1 MLGAVGRLS
10 RTQKQY
16 ILLSIDSL
24 LAPLSLLVSMVIVD
38 PGLLADDLLSGALPG
53 LVLVTIL
60 AVVGSITLGMPTIQL
75 KSYEAVAAMKSG
87 LIALLCGA
95 AVFGLWFTDGIAITA
110 AGIVLFVLIFAL
122 LAIVARFLMLQG
134 LLRILSMG
142 QVRQNVII
150 YGAGT
155 TGAQLAG
162 ALRSDEKVRVVGFID
177 DNPNLRG
184 LTVQGLR
191 VRDSSQLDRLVAQ
204 HDVHRIL
211 LALPSAPLA
220 RQATLTRSLLA
231 RGLEVQALPSFAQ
244 LVGTETIAETLHSV
258 APGDFLGRAPVDGL
272 QPEADLAY
280 HGKSIMVT
288 GAGGSVGSELCRQL
302 LRYRPSRIV
311 LFEVSELALYTIHND
326 LLARSEAAGIELV
339 PVLGSVTE
347 SRLIRAV
354 YGQHSIDVV
363 LHAAAYKHVPLVEAN
378 PISGI
383 VNNVFGTRTAA
394 EAAMDMGVERFI
406 LISTDKAVRPT
417 NVMGA
422 TKRMAELVV
431 QDLASRVQGTDFSI
445 VRFGNVLGSSGS
457 VIPLFKAQIA
467 GGGPITLTHEDVT
480 RYFMTIE
487 EAASLVLIAGSLPR
501 TRDENQGDLLV
512 LDMGEPI
519 RIRDLAKRM
528 IAAAGLEVRDEENP
542 NGDIEISVIG
552 LRPGEKLHEE
562 LLIGPGMLTTPH
574 DKILRA
580 RERALPHTVVSDV
593 LRDLRGAVSI
603 GDADAARAIME
614 DHVEGFASVSSAN
627 SQFRAVSR
635 QHN

>member
-16 ILLSIDSL
+16 ILLVIDSV
-24 LAPLSLLVSMVIVD
+24 LAPLSLLVAMLIVE
-38 PGLLADDLLSGALPG
+38 PGLLSSDLLVTFMPGAL
-53 LVLVTIL
+53 LVTGV
-60 AVVGSITLGMPTIQL
+60 AVVGSVVLGMHRIQL
-75 KSYEAVAAMKSG
+75 KSYEAIAAMKSG

-95 AVFGLWFTDGIAITA
+95 AVFGIWKAGGIALTA
-110 AGIVLFVLIFAL
+110 AGIVLFVLIFTL
-122 LAIVARFLMLQG
+122 SAIVARFMMLQA
-134 LLRILSMG
+134 LLGILSLG

-150 YGAGT
+150 YGAGS
-155 TGAQLAG
+155 TGAQLAS
-162 ALRSDEKVRVVGFID
+162 ALRSDEKVRVVAFID

-211 LALPSAPLA
+211 LAIPSAPPA

-244 LVGTETIAETLHSV
+244 LVGTETIADTLHSV

-272 QPEADLAY
+272 EPEADLAY
-280 HGKSIMVT
+280 HGKSVLVT

-302 LRYRPSRIV
+302 LRYRPARIV
-311 LFEVSELALYTIHND
+311 LFEVSELALYTIQND
-326 LLARSEAAGIELV
+326 LISRPGAEGIEIV

-354 YGQHSIDVV
+354 CGQNAVNVV

-378 PISGI
+378 PVAGI
-383 VNNVFGTRTAA
+383 VNNVFGTRTTA

-406 LISTDKAVRPT
+406 MISTDKAVRPT

-431 QDLASRVQGTDFSI
+431 QDLAQRSDGTDFTI

-467 GGGPITLTHEDVT
+467 RGGPITLTHEDVT

-487 EAASLVLIAGSLPR
+487 EAANLVLIAGSLPKS
-501 TRDENQGDLLV
+501 RDDYQGDLLV

-519 RIRDLAKRM
+519 RIRDLARRM
-528 IAAAGLEVRDEENP
+528 IAAAGLEERSAENP
-542 NGDIEISVIG
+542 GGDIEISVIG

-562 LLIGPGMLTTPH
+562 LLIEPGMLTTPH
-574 DKILRA
+574 EKILRA
-580 RERALPHTVVSDV
+580 RERALPASVMAEV
-593 LRDLRGAVSI
+593 LRDLRGAVSV
-603 GDADAARAIME
+603 GDAEAARAIME
-614 DHVEGFASVSSAN
+614 QHVEGFAAA
-627 SQFRAVSR
+627 QPAARRATAAE
-635 QHN
+635 

>member
-1 MLGAVGRLS
+1 MLGVVERLS
-10 RTQKQY
+10 RTQKQF
-16 ILLSIDSL
+16 ILLAIDTV
-24 LAPLSLLVSMVIVD
+24 LAPLSLLLAMVIAD
-38 PGLLADDLLSGALPG
+38 PAVLASGLLTTYLPGAL
-53 LVLVTIL
+53 LVTAV
-60 AVVGSITLGMPTIQL
+60 AVVGSVVLGMPRIQL
-75 KSYEAVAAMKSG
+75 KSYEAIATMKSG
-87 LIALLCGA
+87 LIAILCGA
-95 AVFGLWFTDGIAITA
+95 AVLGIWKAGGISLTA
-110 AGIVLFVLIFAL
+110 AGIVLFVLIFTLSAIAARFVMLQIL
-122 LAIVARFLMLQG
+122 LAILG
-134 LLRILSMG
+134 LG

-150 YGAGT
+150 YGAGS
-155 TGAQLAG
+155 TGTQLAG

-204 HDVHRIL
+204 YDVHRIL
-211 LALPSAPLA
+211 LAIPSAQRA

-244 LVGTETIAETLHSV
+244 LVGAETIADTLHSV

-280 HGKSIMVT
+280 HGKSILVT
-288 GAGGSVGSELCRQL
+288 GAGGSVGSELCRQI

-326 LLARSEAAGIELV
+326 LTALPQARGIEIV
-339 PVLGSVTE
+339 PVLGSVTD

-354 YGQHSIDVV
+354 CGQNAVNVV

-383 VNNVFGTRTAA
+383 VNNIFGTRTTA

-431 QDLASRVQGTDFSI
+431 QDLALRPDATDFTI

-467 GGGPITLTHEDVT
+467 RGGPITLTHEDVT

-487 EAASLVLIAGSLPR
+487 EAANLVLIAGSLPK
-501 TRDENQGDLLV
+501 TRDDCQGDLLV

-519 RIRDLAKRM
+519 RIRDLARRM
-528 IAAAGLEVRDEENP
+528 IAAAGLEVRDASNP
-542 NGDIEISVIG
+542 GGDIEISVIG

-562 LLIGPGMLTTPH
+562 LLIEPGMLTTPH
-574 DKILRA
+574 EKILRA
-580 RERALPHTVVSDV
+580 RERALPASVMAEV
-593 LRDLRGAVSI
+593 LRDLRGTVSV

-614 DHVEGFASVSSAN
+614 QHVEGFASARSPA
-627 SQFRAVSR
+627 QRAFAA
-635 QHN
+635 Q

>member
-16 ILLSIDSL
+16 ILLVIDSV
-24 LAPLSLLVSMVIVD
+24 LAPLSLLVAMLIVE
-38 PGLLADDLLSGALPG
+38 PGLLSSDLLVTFMPGAL
-53 LVLVTIL
+53 LVTAV
-60 AVVGSITLGMPTIQL
+60 AVVGSVVLGMHRIQL
-75 KSYEAVAAMKSG
+75 KSYEAIAAMKSG

-95 AVFGLWFTDGIAITA
+95 AVFGIWQAGGIALTA
-110 AGIVLFVLIFAL
+110 AGIVLFVLIFTL
-122 LAIVARFLMLQG
+122 SAIVARFMMHQV
-134 LLRILSMG
+134 LLGILSLG

-150 YGAGT
+150 YGAGS
-155 TGAQLAG
+155 TGAQLAS
-162 ALRSDEKVRVVGFID
+162 ALRSDEKVRVVAFID

-211 LALPSAPLA
+211 LAIPSAPPA

-244 LVGTETIAETLHSV
+244 LVGTETIADTLHSV

-272 QPEADLAY
+272 EPEADLAY
-280 HGKSIMVT
+280 HGKSVLVT

-302 LRYRPSRIV
+302 LRYRPARIV
-311 LFEVSELALYTIHND
+311 LFEVSELALYTIQND
-326 LLARSEAAGIELV
+326 LISRPGAEGIEIV

-354 YGQHSIDVV
+354 CGQNAVNVV

-378 PISGI
+378 PVAGI
-383 VNNVFGTRTAA
+383 VNNVFGTRTTA

-406 LISTDKAVRPT
+406 MISTDKAVRPT

-431 QDLASRVQGTDFSI
+431 QDLAQRSDGTDFTI

-467 GGGPITLTHEDVT
+467 RGGPITLTHEDVT

-487 EAASLVLIAGSLPR
+487 EAANLVLIAGSLPKS
-501 TRDENQGDLLV
+501 RDDYQGDLLV

-519 RIRDLAKRM
+519 RIRDLARRM
-528 IAAAGLEVRDEENP
+528 IAAAGLEERSAENP
-542 NGDIEISVIG
+542 GGDIEISVIG

-562 LLIGPGMLTTPH
+562 LLIEPGMLTTPH
-574 DKILRA
+574 EKILRA
-580 RERALPHTVVSDV
+580 RERALPASVMAEV
-593 LRDLRGAVSI
+593 LRDLRGAVSV
-603 GDADAARAIME
+603 GDAEAARAIME
-614 DHVEGFASVSSAN
+614 QHVEGFAAA
-627 SQFRAVSR
+627 QPAARRATAAE
-635 QHN
+635 

>member
-1 MLGAVGRLS
+1 MHR
-10 RTQKQY
+10 
-16 ILLSIDSL
+16 
-24 LAPLSLLVSMVIVD
+24 
-38 PGLLADDLLSGALPG
+38 
-53 LVLVTIL
+53 
-60 AVVGSITLGMPTIQL
+60 IQL
-75 KSYEAVAAMKSG
+75 KSYEAIAAMKSG

-95 AVFGLWFTDGIAITA
+95 AVFGIWKAGGIALTA
-110 AGIVLFVLIFAL
+110 AGIVLFVLIFTL
-122 LAIVARFLMLQG
+122 SAIVARFMMHQV
-134 LLRILSMG
+134 LLGILSLG

-150 YGAGT
+150 YGAGS
-155 TGAQLAG
+155 TGAQLAS
-162 ALRSDEKVRVVGFID
+162 ALRSDEKVRVVAFID

-211 LALPSAPLA
+211 LAIPSAPPA

-244 LVGTETIAETLHSV
+244 LVGTETIADTLHSV

-272 QPEADLAY
+272 EPEADLAY
-280 HGKSIMVT
+280 HGKSVLVT

-302 LRYRPSRIV
+302 LRYRPARIV
-311 LFEVSELALYTIHND
+311 LFEVSELALYTIQND
-326 LLARSEAAGIELV
+326 LISRPGAEGIEIV

-354 YGQHSIDVV
+354 CGQNAVNVV

-378 PISGI
+378 PVAGI
-383 VNNVFGTRTAA
+383 VNNVFGTRTTA

-406 LISTDKAVRPT
+406 MISTDKAVRPT

-431 QDLASRVQGTDFSI
+431 QDLAQRSDGTDFTI

-467 GGGPITLTHEDVT
+467 RGGPITLTHEDVT

-487 EAASLVLIAGSLPR
+487 EAANLVLIAGSLPKS
-501 TRDENQGDLLV
+501 RDDYQGDLLV

-519 RIRDLAKRM
+519 RIRDLARRM
-528 IAAAGLEVRDEENP
+528 IAAAGLEERSAENP
-542 NGDIEISVIG
+542 GGDIEISVIG

-562 LLIGPGMLTTPH
+562 LLIEPGMLTTPH
-574 DKILRA
+574 EKILRA
-580 RERALPHTVVSDV
+580 RERALPASVMAEV
-593 LRDLRGAVSI
+593 LRDLRGAVSV
-603 GDADAARAIME
+603 GDAEAARAIME
-614 DHVEGFASVSSAN
+614 QHVEGFAAA
-627 SQFRAVSR
+627 QPAARRATAAE
-635 QHN
+635 